1 MKKQSQ
7 QKLFPEDGGPQA
19 PDPEEPDKPP
29 EQRILDFVAASGEA
43 SKETLYATAKS
54 LKLSPKEVDE
64 ALERLRL
71 EGLIYSPKYGT
82 YKTV

>member
-1 MKKQSQ
+1 MTKPGQ
-7 QKLFPEDGGPQA
+7 QKLFPEDGGPQP

-43 SKETLYATAKS
+43 SKETLYAAAKA
-54 LKLSPKEVDE
+54 LKLSPKETDE

-71 EGLIYSPKYGT
+71 EGLIYSPRYGT
-82 YKTV
+82 YKLV